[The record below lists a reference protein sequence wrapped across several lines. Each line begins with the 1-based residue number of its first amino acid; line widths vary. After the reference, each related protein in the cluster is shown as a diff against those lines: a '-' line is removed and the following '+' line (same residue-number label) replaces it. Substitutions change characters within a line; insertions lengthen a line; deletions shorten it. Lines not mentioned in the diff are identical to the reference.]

1 MTPNPITRGQLARLY
16 QLRARLPVD
25 STLRV
30 KVRHVLNA
38 QGAANREGSPAAFVD
53 RLLTHLDQLGLLVV
67 ALAELADN

>member
-1 MTPNPITRGQLARLY
+1 
-16 QLRARLPVD
+16 VD